1 MLGRATTASKQEAP
15 VWCVRRPLQAVA
27 SIRHDCPWITLRS
40 SLRRLARTTPTPIK
54 HKLKDCSMMMNFMAS
69 GSLARGM
76 EVNEVLDEG
85 NTTPFLREDAVMMI
99 YDWCPSLGMRCAS
112 NPSLGTLARYSWGC
126 GDVRTQ
132 VFPYLCTLTYV
143 EI

>member
-1 MLGRATTASKQEAP
+1 VVCEAAAAGSGKH
-15 VWCVRRPLQAVA
+15 QA
-27 SIRHDCPWITLRS
+27 RLPMDHFEKLLEETCPNH
-40 SLRRLARTTPTPIK
+40 AYPIK
-54 HKLKDCSMMMNFMAS
+54 HKLKDCIMMMNFMAS

-76 EVNEVLDEG
+76 EVDKVLDEG

-99 YDWCPSLGMRCAS
+99 YDGCPSLGMRCAS
-112 NPSLGTLARYSWGC
+112 NPSLGTLTRYSWGC